1 MRPDIAYLEDIY
13 IAARDAQDCTVG
25 LEFETWVNVKELRR
39 AVINCLHEIGE
50 ASRKLSKDFKRQHP
64 EIPWDEL
71 TSHRNALAHE
81 YFRIDYGQVW
91 RVVHDIL
98 PKVVE
103 IIGPMI
109 PPSLDP

>member
-1 MRPDIAYLEDIY
+1 MRTDLAYLEDIY

-25 LEFETWVNVKELRR
+25 LEFEIWVGVNELRR
-39 AVINCLHEIGE
+39 AVVNCLHEIGE
-50 ASRKLSKDFKRQHP
+50 ASKKLSQDFKQQHP

-91 RVVHDIL
+91 RVVHDVL
-98 PKVVE
+98 PLVIEK
-103 IIGPMI
+103 IRPLI
-109 PPSLDP
+109 PSNLGQ